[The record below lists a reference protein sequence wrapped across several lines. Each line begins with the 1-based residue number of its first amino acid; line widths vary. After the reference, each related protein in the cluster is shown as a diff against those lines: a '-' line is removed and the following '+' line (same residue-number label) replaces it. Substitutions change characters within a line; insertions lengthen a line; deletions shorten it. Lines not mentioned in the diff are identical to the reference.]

1 MKHGSAPERCFG
13 LDLLRAL
20 AVLMVVFAHGSVL
33 AMPLWTPGQG
43 VVFIAFLGVELFFVL
58 SGFLVGGL
66 LLRELDTHRGESG
79 QRWVLHFWSRR
90 WLRTLPSY
98 YLILLLNFAFVA
110 FSATALPTSWPLYF
124 VFSQNLVTP
133 HPEFFGEAWS
143 LAVEEWFYLLAPLAA
158 LAVTPLLRSRA
169 AVLTGFLALFCG
181 YLLLRISV
189 VEWSDPAWDA
199 GVRKL
204 TALRL
209 DSIAFGVLMAW
220 LSLRMPELLRWPY
233 RLATFGLSCVAA
245 CAMLFLSVD
254 PDASLAV
261 RSLMFS
267 LAPLGCALL
276 LPWAN
281 ALRPSRL
288 PKPLMRAIGQ
298 LAVLSYSLYLV
309 HMFFVNTYLE
319 WFDAPSTPT
328 VVAVRICIFIMGA
341 LSAAWVLY
349 RGFERPIL
357 QLRDRWIPR

>member
-1 MKHGSAPERCFG
+1 MGSQYPGGRIFG
-13 LDLLRAL
+13 LDVMRATGGTI
-20 AVLMVVFAHGSVL
+20 VVL
-33 AMPLWTPGQG
+33 AHSS
-43 VVFIAFLGVELFFVL
+43 FLVGHHWPRFPMVPAIDWVALFFVL
-58 SGFLVGGL
+58 SGFLIGGIL
-66 LLRELDTHRGESG
+66 LDQLARPRAPLTAFADFM
-79 QRWVLHFWSRR
+79 QRR
-90 WLRTLPSY
+90 WLRTLPNY
-98 YLILLLNFAFVA
+98 FLFLLLNIVLVYRGLAPGMLSKATVA
-110 FSATALPTSWPLYF
+110 YAVFMQNFHLPLD
-124 VFSQNLVTP
+124 L
-133 HPEFFGEAWS
+133 FFWESWS

-233 RLATFGLSCVAA
+233 RLAALGLSCVAA